1 MSNIAISRSRMSAQP
16 PPPLPFQAAPLRR
29 ASGEPLYA
37 QPARDLAARVRRGT
51 LPPGAR
57 LPPEPALAQAY
68 GVNRLTVREALTS
81 LTRQGLVRRVH
92 GVGSFVADTP
102 VRHRIGGDEASLTE
116 AMRRQGLTVRQDLL
130 ETASGPRRSGARRA
144 VPGLPRGGHDPLDS
158 PLGAGRSV

>member
-16 PPPLPFQAAPLRR
+16 PPLLTFQAETLRR

-37 QPARDLAARVRRGT
+37 QLARDLAARVRRGT

-68 GVNRLTVREALTS
+68 GANPLTVREALTS

-92 GVGSFVADTP
+92 GVGSFVADAP
-102 VRHRIGGDEASLTE
+102 VRPGMGGDEASLTE

-130 ETASGPRRSGARRA
+130 EAAS
-144 VPGLPRGGHDPLDS
+144 
-158 PLGAGRSV
+158 